1 MLIYNLF
8 TPRYSW
14 NTAKVCVKH
23 QSINPLNIK
32 EIFIDLSTLLY
43 KMVYNRNHK
52 EKPNF
57 VDGQLII
64 QTSQIQRICITVD
77 RYLLNSDQLL
87 SSLTVYISTCLVVNN
102 QGEQCIKLLQ
112 KLERYLST
120 VSRSVCLRIVLP
132 YTFCLCV
139 SVLFFFVLCCSSF

>member
-14 NTAKVCVKH
+14 NNAKVCVKH
-23 QSINPLNIK
+23 QSINPLNFK

-52 EKPNF
+52 EKPNV

-77 RYLLNSDQLL
+77 RYLSNFCKSFMHCSPWLFTTRHVEIYTVNEDSSWSLFRSWVDTIWLTIQNSNLL
-87 SSLTVYISTCLVVNN
+87 KH
-102 QGEQCIKLLQ
+102 KL
-112 KLERYLST
+112 
-120 VSRSVCLRIVLP
+120 
-132 YTFCLCV
+132 
-139 SVLFFFVLCCSSF
+139 

>member
-14 NTAKVCVKH
+14 NTAKLCVKH

-32 EIFIDLSTLLY
+32 EILIDLSTLLY

-77 RYLLNSDQLL
+77 RCLSNFCKSFMHCSPWLFTTRNVEIYTVNEDSSWSLFRSWVDTIWLTIQNSNLLKH
-87 SSLTVYISTCLVVNN
+87 
-102 QGEQCIKLLQ
+102 KL
-112 KLERYLST
+112 
-120 VSRSVCLRIVLP
+120 
-132 YTFCLCV
+132 
-139 SVLFFFVLCCSSF
+139 

>member
-1 MLIYNLF
+1 MYLMILSLMFNYTFLMLIYNLF

-14 NTAKVCVKH
+14 NAAKVCVKH

-32 EIFIDLSTLLY
+32 EIDLSTLLY
-43 KMVYNRNHK
+43 KMVYNRHHK

-77 RYLLNSDQLL
+77 RYLSNFCKSFMHCSPWLFTTRNVEIYTVNEDSCW
-87 SSLTVYISTCLVVNN
+87 SLF
-102 QGEQCIKLLQ
+102 
-112 KLERYLST
+112 
-120 VSRSVCLRIVLP
+120 RSWVDTIWLTI
-132 YTFCLCV
+132 
-139 SVLFFFVLCCSSF
+139 

>member
-77 RYLLNSDQLL
+77 RCLSNFCKSFMHCSPWLFTTRNVEIYTVNEDSSWSLFRSWVDTIWLTIQNSNLLKH
-87 SSLTVYISTCLVVNN
+87 
-102 QGEQCIKLLQ
+102 KL
-112 KLERYLST
+112 
-120 VSRSVCLRIVLP
+120 
-132 YTFCLCV
+132 
-139 SVLFFFVLCCSSF
+139 

>member
-77 RYLLNSDQLL
+77 RCLSNFCKSFMHCSPWLFTTRNVEIYTVNEDSSWSLFRSWVDIIWWTIQNSNLLKH
-87 SSLTVYISTCLVVNN
+87 
-102 QGEQCIKLLQ
+102 KL
-112 KLERYLST
+112 
-120 VSRSVCLRIVLP
+120 
-132 YTFCLCV
+132 
-139 SVLFFFVLCCSSF
+139 

>member
-23 QSINPLNIK
+23 QSINPLNFK

-52 EKPNF
+52 EKPNV

-77 RYLLNSDQLL
+77 RYLSNFCKSFMHCSPWLFTTINVEIYTVNEDSSWSLFRSWVDTIWLTIQNSNLL
-87 SSLTVYISTCLVVNN
+87 KH
-102 QGEQCIKLLQ
+102 KL
-112 KLERYLST
+112 
-120 VSRSVCLRIVLP
+120 
-132 YTFCLCV
+132 
-139 SVLFFFVLCCSSF
+139 

>member
-14 NTAKVCVKH
+14 NTAKLCVKH

-32 EIFIDLSTLLY
+32 EILIDLSTLLY

-77 RYLLNSDQLL
+77 RCLSNFCKSFMHCSPWLFTTRNVEIYTVNEDSSWSLFRSWVDIIWWTIQNSNLLKH
-87 SSLTVYISTCLVVNN
+87 
-102 QGEQCIKLLQ
+102 KL
-112 KLERYLST
+112 
-120 VSRSVCLRIVLP
+120 
-132 YTFCLCV
+132 
-139 SVLFFFVLCCSSF
+139 